1 VSTTYNKKKSNQQH
15 ASGSQHDGQVQ
26 QVQEVQQLGQVPSF
40 MYVAFDVE
48 VYANNTDKEPL
59 DMHEEI
65 QQVQQVQEN
74 RKKLF
79 SLQG

>member
-1 VSTTYNKKKSNQQH
+1 VSTTYNKKKSNQH
-15 ASGSQHDGQVQ
+15 ASGSQHDGKVH
-26 QVQEVQQLGQVPSF
+26 QVQEVQQLGQCPSF
-40 MYVAFDVE
+40 MYVAFEVK
-48 VYANNTDKEPL
+48 VYANDTDKEPL